1 MLWCGRVQQCQQ
13 LSVEY
18 DICVVTIFIALFSRF
33 RIFQN
38 IDYWHF
44 SPFYSPPFSCSPP
57 LTPKHP
63 DSFIHIVPVLCNLV
77 QASLITWKQSLMRKK
92 YVLCLH
98 MKGRKETSDEYSNHC
113 YEGARCIYVFQCLSH
128 LFWKVHITTKAGMTL
143 SGIIQAFHRLFL
155 CSIIRDSQSNPVDLI
170 FKWGN

>member
-1 MLWCGRVQQCQQ
+1 MLRCGRVQQCQQ

-18 DICVVTIFIALFSRF
+18 DFCVVAIFIALFSRF

-63 DSFIHIVPVLCNLV
+63 DSFIHIVQVLSSLV
-77 QASLITWKQSLMRKK
+77 EASLRTWKQSLMRRKD
-92 YVLCLH
+92 VLCLWRAEKRH
-98 MKGRKETSDEYSNHC
+98 LMNTAIIAMRGRDAYLSSSLSHIC
-113 YEGARCIYVFQCLSH
+113 FGRCILAQSS
-128 LFWKVHITTKAGMTL
+128 LFVCFVRCIL
-143 SGIIQAFHRLFL
+143 RLGDNVKMKILKLVTFFL
-155 CSIIRDSQSNPVDLI
+155 L
-170 FKWGN
+170 